1 MISPAGVILVVFA
14 VFLIKSS
21 PVVSQCGS
29 THRDIDTTAKTG
41 AIDPTIANRGVPFF
55 PECEPDN
62 RKSFRVKSETDV
74 ALFLSSTPK
83 ISDATTNDYYRIEV
97 KMDGNG
103 VISRRDSEEAS
114 SPLPESVT
122 TNFTATD
129 FVDLY
134 VQVDQ
139 NSGTLHLGVRKD
151 GFQHITSWQDPNL
164 LDVNYILIQG
174 YNGAAG
180 TEIAEWEFCDGAVS
194 LLTDNY
200 DDQAGGQ
207 IATANQQQN
216 SNDPDEDSGTADKAI
231 NGVLNGADINEF
243 QCQILEG
250 DAADIT
256 AGYEEF
262 AWWRVDLKDF
272 YNIKAVTILNAQGTV
287 CPEGWSAYVGTC
299 YRVYT
304 PTTKLGYTAANTACG
319 AGAHLATVSS
329 SGIQVFLEALANL
342 GDRPY
347 WIDLDDMTTEGT
359 FVDSSST
366 TIWTGGNFAEGG
378 AASGLAYTNW
388 PGDNSA
394 PGFIVDPGVGGDGSG
409 VPLDCVAIS
418 TTGAWVDLDCTDLN
432 NYICE
437 IAPDTNV
444 ADELVGAEVRVG
456 SCIPDGVSAATE
468 IENIKKNDVCSTS
481 ITSTEAAYDNDWI
494 FKECDTNYYGR
505 YVYILKEDVGADAT
519 WFSTCEVEVWGQ
531 EIPDAD
537 KPKFGFTEQVP
548 SELEND
554 FNTKTFTVMRT
565 GGSAEHPTCCS
576 FSIGKLDGLTPTA
589 TGPGT
594 TVDTHDYDHASDLP
608 ATTATT
614 PIQYDF
620 DPTDN
625 SKDFTID
632 FIDDFCIEEDEKVGF
647 EITDVCTGSL
657 IGDASHATTPTYETI
672 TFTIENDDVRYYWE
686 DLTLSDYEGSTTPG
700 TVMGVL
706 RREGYL
712 GAETTAYVHTA
723 QDGTATEATSSVD
736 FFALAA
742 NTPVVFPQDA
752 TSMNVV
758 LNFMVDDDC
767 ETVDETFNLI
777 LDTKPEYKISG
788 SDTVMV
794 TIRADDVIFKI
805 RNPNPGQPISVSET
819 QGTREVVVEKEGFL
833 DADAVIG
840 VQSQPTSPSV
850 SATEPEDY
858 TAITT
863 VTPVTIAT
871 RRTTGSVT
879 VTVADDSE
887 VEDDKESFELALV
900 LNSNTVPVDACLM
913 DSTVVI
919 DIEDND
925 CNWSMTSDIATVEE
939 DNGPA
944 EVTIQCAR
952 DPASTVTLDRPLT
965 ATIRIDSSGV
975 TAAPATSTA
984 DFTTSGTNTRTVTLP
999 ASGTQSTS
1007 ATITIPIID
1016 DNEVEPVEYFD
1027 VKLENTADG
1036 VIVAPV
1042 STRVAITDDDA
1053 LVKLATCGID
1063 NKVLENANRLIV
1075 TLERTGDLNEQ
1086 TSVVLFTNPQTATS
1100 GDRAGDGDYISVNK
1114 MVTFPEN
1121 IATLTEEITINNDTI
1136 HEQDETFTVRIRE
1149 RTQVTSV
1156 DSVNDL
1162 CIVTI
1167 TDDDCS
1173 FTLSGTP
1180 TQVTEGSS
1188 VSVTVTK
1195 NGYLDTSSEVM
1206 LTSGVVSDINT
1217 INRATAGDDFES
1229 FTQLLVFGP
1238 GESSKTVD
1246 ILVLDD
1252 YLVEKTEKFQAKLSG
1267 SACAIGVSDLV
1278 ITILDNDEVNIGM
1291 QDATVTVVESD
1302 GFAEITLV
1310 RSGPQE
1316 LLATSETVTLQLIP
1330 LDVEGVSTA
1339 ALINR
1344 DFDNSP
1350 ITVTFLRDQVE
1361 QTVRVPIFDDD
1372 LEEDGLRSFKVIIR
1386 EIRQPTDATINS
1398 DARETIVYIRDDDG
1412 TFRLGML
1419 GDAVRTV
1426 SEGDRMITCTV
1437 YRTGST
1443 DEEET
1448 AYISTR
1454 NGRAETP
1461 GDYRG
1466 LDRVPLVFGQGV
1478 TSRMVDVV
1486 IYDDT
1491 ILEPPEN
1498 FELYLTDE
1506 DGNDL
1511 GQAKETIIE
1520 DNDNVIRFVGA
1531 EGCMRVD
1538 ESVGTFTVTINIV
1551 GYNGK
1556 LPSGAGS
1563 VLVTSREVA
1572 LSNLDDADPADGNGV
1587 DFLDVRS
1594 TVNFLARQDKVDVEV
1609 TINDDEIPES
1619 KETFELVLSDPSPD
1633 GNNALAYPFVIS
1645 ICINDDDGGTP
1656 GDVDEPT
1663 DDEGSTVSN
1672 SVIVGI
1678 GGGIGLLLMLG
1689 VLGLVGCLY
1698 VSRTSTTRAAPRLV
1712 QQQPIPRR
1720 PLVQGNVPP
1729 PPPPYY
1735 IGNNYPQDPRYGIP
1749 QGRRGLRY

>member
-1 MISPAGVILVVFA
+1 MVNCKVVCW
-14 VFLIKSS
+14 K
-21 PVVSQCGS
+21 
-29 THRDIDTTAKTG
+29 
-41 AIDPTIANRGVPFF
+41 
-55 PECEPDN
+55 
-62 RKSFRVKSETDV
+62 
-74 ALFLSSTPK
+74 
-83 ISDATTNDYYRIEV
+83 
-97 KMDGNG
+97 
-103 VISRRDSEEAS
+103 
-114 SPLPESVT
+114 
-122 TNFTATD
+122 
-129 FVDLY
+129 
-134 VQVDQ
+134 
-139 NSGTLHLGVRKD
+139 
-151 GFQHITSWQDPNL
+151 ITSTVRGAEPGR
-164 LDVNYILIQG
+164 DV
-174 YNGAAG
+174 
-180 TEIAEWEFCDGAVS
+180 CRAVS

-200 DDQAGGQ
+200 PEPAGGQ
-207 IATANQQQN
+207 VATATQRDT
-216 SNDPDEDSGTADKAI
+216 SNDDNKDSGTADKAI
-231 NGVLNGADINEF
+231 DGDLNNANIDEF

-250 DAADIT
+250 DPGDIT

-272 YNIKAVTILNAQGTV
+272 YDIKAVTILNAQGTV
-287 CPEGWSAYVGTC
+287 CPEGYTEYGGTC
-299 YRVYT
+299 YQVFT
-304 PTTKLGYTAANTACG
+304 PATKLDYDDADAACPGTG
-319 AGAHLATVSS
+319 AKLAAVSS
-329 SGIQVFLEALANL
+329 SGIQDFLETLVTL
-342 GDRPY
+342 GNGPY
-347 WIDLDDMTTEGT
+347 WIGLDDSTTEGT
-359 FVDSSST
+359 FVDSDGT
-366 TIWTGGNFAEGG
+366 TIWTGGNVADAPPG
-378 AASGLAYTNW
+378 AASGGNYNNW
-388 PGDNSA
+388 PADNSA
-394 PGFIVDPGVGGDGSG
+394 PGYIATPGGRDGTG
-409 VPLDCVAIS
+409 LDCVAIS
-418 TTGAWVDLDCTDLN
+418 ITGDWIDLACGDMN

-437 IAPDTNV
+437 IDPDTNV
-444 ADELVGAEVRVG
+444 ADQLVGAEVRVG
-456 SCIPDGVSAATE
+456 SCIPEGGDSAATE
-468 IENIKKNDVCSTS
+468 LETIKKNAVCTGLSPANNPPNV
-481 ITSTEAAYDNDWI
+481 ITSAEAAHDNFWI
-494 FKECDTNYYGR
+494 LRECKTHYGR

-537 KPKFGFTEQVP
+537 KPKFGFTEQVA
-548 SELEND
+548 SDLEND
-554 FNTKTFTVMRT
+554 FNTKTFTVKRT
-565 GGSAEHPTCCS
+565 GQYPTCCS
-576 FSIGKLDGLTPTA
+576 FSIGKLGGLTPTA

-594 TVDTHDYDHASDLP
+594 TVDTDDYDHAITGASALP
-608 ATTATT
+608 ATT

-620 DPTDN
+620 DPTDE

-647 EITDVCTGSL
+647 EITDVCTGAL
-657 IGDASHATTPTYETI
+657 IGDATEPTYETI

-700 TVMGVL
+700 TVTGVL

-723 QDGTATEATSSVD
+723 EDGTATEATSSVD

-742 NTPVVFPQDA
+742 DTPVVFPKDE
-752 TSMNVV
+752 TSMDVV
-758 LNFMVDDDC
+758 LNFMVDADC
-767 ETVDETFNLI
+767 ETMDETFNLI

-788 SDTVMV
+788 SDTVVV

-805 RNPNPGQPISVSET
+805 RNPGPPLSVSET
-819 QGTREVVVEKEGFL
+819 DRTLVVVVEKEGFV
-833 DADAVIG
+833 DADAVIN
-840 VQSQPTSPSV
+840 VISQPFVPTSA
-850 SATEPEDY
+850 ATPLDY
-858 TAITT
+858 TEIDTN
-863 VTPVTIAT
+863 VMIAT
-871 RRTTGSVT
+871 RRITGSVT

-887 VEDDKESFELALV
+887 VEDDTESFNLV
-900 LNSNTVPVDACLM
+900 LNLNSDTVPVDACVV
-913 DSTVVI
+913 DSPVVI

-952 DPASTVTLDRPLT
+952 DPTSMVTLDRSLT
-965 ATIRIDSSGV
+965 ATIEINSSGV
-975 TAAPATSTA
+975 TASPATSTGSTSTD
-984 DFTTSGTNTRTVTLP
+984 DFTASDSRTVTLP

-1016 DNEVEPVEYFD
+1016 DNEVETVEYFD
-1027 VKLENTADG
+1027 VKLANTTDG

-1063 NKVLENANRLIV
+1063 NTVVEDTNRLIV
-1075 TLERTGDLNEQ
+1075 TLERTGDLNEK
-1086 TSVVLFTNPQTATS
+1086 TSVVLFTNPTTSVNSATS
-1100 GDRAGDGDYISVNK
+1100 DGDYVSVNK
-1114 MVTFPEN
+1114 EVTFPSN
-1121 IATLTEEITINNDTI
+1121 IATLTVNITINNDNI
-1136 HEQDETFTVRIRE
+1136 QEVDETFTVKIRE
-1149 RTQVTSV
+1149 RNQVTSV

-1167 TDDDCS
+1167 IDDDCS
-1173 FTLSGTP
+1173 FSISGTP

-1195 NGYLDTSSEVM
+1195 DGYLSTSSEVM
-1206 LTSGVVSDINT
+1206 LTTGVVSNINT

-1252 YLVEKTEKFQAKLSG
+1252 SLVEETEKFQVKLSG
-1267 SACAIGVSDLV
+1267 SECATRVSGLD

-1291 QDATVTVVESD
+1291 QDATVTVVESN

-1330 LDVEGVSTA
+1330 LDVQGVSTA
-1339 ALINR
+1339 ALINS
-1344 DFDNSP
+1344 DFDHSP

-1361 QTVRVPIFDDD
+1361 QTVRVPIFDDT
-1372 LEEDGLRSFKVIIR
+1372 LEEDELKSFKVTIQR
-1386 EIRQPTDATINS
+1386 IRQPTDATINS

-1419 GDAVRTV
+1419 GDAVGTV
-1426 SEGDRMITCTV
+1426 SEGDRTITCTV

-1443 DEEET
+1443 DEVET
-1448 AYISTR
+1448 AYVSTR

-1461 GDYRG
+1461 GDYRA

-1491 ILEPPEN
+1491 ILEPSEN

-1506 DGNDL
+1506 NGNDL

-1520 DNDNVIRFVGA
+1520 DNDNEIRFVGA

-1538 ESVGTFTVTINIV
+1538 ESVGTFTVTINIA

-1572 LSNLDDADPADGNGV
+1572 LSTLDDADLADGNGV

-1594 TVNFLARQDKVDVEV
+1594 TVNFLQRQDKVDVEI
-1609 TINDDEIPES
+1609 TINDDEIPER
-1619 KETFELVLSDPSPD
+1619 KETFELVLSNPSPD
-1633 GNNALAYPFVIS
+1633 GNNVLAYPFVIS
-1645 ICINDDDGGTP
+1645 ICINDDDGGI
-1656 GDVDEPT
+1656 VDEPT
-1663 DDEGSTVSN
+1663 DDEGSTLSN

-1678 GGGIGLLLMLG
+1678 GGGIGLLLLLG

-1698 VSRTSTTRAAPRLV
+1698 VARTSTTRAAPRVV
-1712 QQQPIPRR
+1712 QQPVPRR

-1729 PPPPYY
+1729 PPPYY
-1735 IGNNYPQDPRYGIP
+1735 ISNNYPQDPRYGIP
-1749 QGRRGLRY
+1749 QDRRGLRY